1 MRGAVEMSAC
11 GTFETIDRAM
21 SPFLKPVKSG
31 RFYVAALEA
40 GRAESSRGSGLLA
53 CRRRASDLQQTGIHF
68 CRNMR
73 LQKACPQNC
82 DSNCD
87 PYARCARSQ
96 LRLGGGYDSAL
107 WVYPGL

>member
-68 CRNMR
+68 CRKYAAPKGVATKLRQHFRSLCLMR
-73 LQKACPQNC
+73 PE
-82 DSNCD
+82 
-87 PYARCARSQ
+87 PFVTGRRI
-96 LRLGGGYDSAL
+96 
-107 WVYPGL
+107 

>member
-40 GRAESSRGSGLLA
+40 GRAEFSARERAASVPSAGMGLRTNRHFIFAGICAVAAKTRGREIATVLA
-53 CRRRASDLQQTGIHF
+53 IRSAPSETGGEHE
-68 CRNMR
+68 
-73 LQKACPQNC
+73 
-82 DSNCD
+82 
-87 PYARCARSQ
+87 
-96 LRLGGGYDSAL
+96 SA
-107 WVYPGL
+107 